1 MTFDPRRIRGDFPPL
16 RSGNLIYFDNACTTL
31 RPEPVIDAVTRYYSE
46 FPACG
51 ERSLHQLGR
60 RVSEEVALARDAA
73 RHFLNARRS
82 EEIVFTQNTTHAINL
97 VAQSFPFAA
106 GDIVMTSDQ
115 EHNSNLLPWQQ
126 LARRGVRHRAVPFG
140 DIEALARALTPEVK
154 LVSMVMTSNLDGA
167 SLDAER
173 LIEVAHARAV
183 PVLLDA
189 AQAVPH
195 QPIDVRALGVD
206 FLACSGHKMLGPS
219 ATGILYGT
227 DDWLRRLQP
236 TLVGGGTVEDS
247 TLEGATYRE
256 GPERFEAGLQN
267 YAGIVGLRHAIEY
280 LERIG
285 WRALG
290 EHERALTR
298 QLDEGLRRYD
308 DITIYGP
315 PPDHRGGITSFAFR
329 TIDVHD
335 VCLLLDQSANIAVRS
350 GRHCVHSWFNAHGV
364 DGTVRVSLYLYNTA
378 DEVHAFLDALANVHR
393 VLA

>member
-1 MTFDPRRIRGDFPPL
+1 VSFDPRRIRNDFPPL
-16 RSGNLIYFDNACTTL
+16 RNGKLIYFDNACTTL
-31 RPEPVIDAVTRYYSE
+31 RPEVVIDAFSRYHTE

-51 ERSLHQLGR
+51 ERSLHRLGR
-60 RVSEEVALARDAA
+60 RVDAEVDLAREAARRFLGARRTEEV
-73 RHFLNARRS
+73 
-82 EEIVFTQNTTHAINL
+82 VFTQNTTHAINI
-97 VAQSFPFAA
+97 VSHSFPFSP
-106 GDIVMTSDQ
+106 GDVVVTSDQ

-126 LARRGVRHRAVPFG
+126 LARHGVQHRAVPFG
-140 DIEALARALTPEVK
+140 DVDRLAEALTPEVK

-167 SLDAER
+167 SIDAR
-173 LIEVAHARAV
+173 LVVETAHGRGV

-195 QPIDVRALGVD
+195 QKVDVRTLDVD

-219 ATGILYGT
+219 ATGILYGKGE
-227 DDWLRRLQP
+227 WLGRLTP

-247 TLEGATYRE
+247 TLATASYRD

-280 LERIG
+280 LEGIG
-285 WRALG
+285 REALG
-290 EHERALTR
+290 KHEQALTR
-298 QLDEGLRRYD
+298 QLDEGLRRYE

-315 PPDHRGGITSFAFR
+315 PAERRGGITSFSFR
-329 TIDVHD
+329 GVDVHD
-335 VCLLLDQSANIAVRS
+335 VCLLLDESANVAVRS

-364 DGTVRVSLYLYNTA
+364 EGTVRVSFYLYNTG
-378 DEVHAFLDALANVHR
+378 DEVTAFLDALRQVHR